1 MRTRHFYLLCVTA
14 AVVLTVF
21 SGCGQKS
28 TPLQQKKHA
37 KPWADVDSTAQI
49 EADPQAIHEADSL
62 AKVDSIARVD
72 SLARADSIARA
83 EAATASHQTLRGT
96 IGEKEVLLR
105 FSTINGTQV
114 MGNGMIGNKVMEIS
128 GQYADTARTAL
139 TLDEMSRE
147 RDHPT
152 LHMQMQATADGFQ
165 GTYVRGTEKGSV
177 TLKRDY

>member
-83 EAATASHQTLRGT
+83 EAAKASYQTLKGT
-96 IGEKEVLLR
+96 IGSAEALVR
-105 FSTINGTQV
+105 FSTINGRMV
-114 MGNGMIGNKVMEIS
+114 MGNAVVGWEKMEIS
-128 GQYADTARTAL
+128 GQYADAERSAL
-139 TLDEMSRE
+139 TLDEMSR
-147 RDHPT
+147 DHSHPT
-152 LHMQMQATADGFQ
+152 LHMEMQATDDGFQ
-165 GTYVRGTEKGSV
+165 GTYTKGSEQGAV
-177 TLKRDY
+177 SLKRE

>member
-28 TPLQQKKHA
+28 NPLKQKA
-37 KPWADVDSTAQI
+37 ATKPWADVDSTAQI

-114 MGNGMIGNKVMEIS
+114 MGNGMIGNKVIEIS